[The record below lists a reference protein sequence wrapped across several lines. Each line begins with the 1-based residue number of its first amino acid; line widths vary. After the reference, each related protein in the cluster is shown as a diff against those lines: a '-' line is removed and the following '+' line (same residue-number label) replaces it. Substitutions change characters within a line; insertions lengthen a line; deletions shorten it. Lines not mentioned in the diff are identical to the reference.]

1 MFKFTSL
8 LNLKLIFPYRLLDN
22 IFQAMVLMVGL
33 DDLVTQRNLER
44 TKRDIRSSFALI
56 DRFLETVAPT
66 ENLSTFGDLLGATDC
81 VIFPEA
87 ANVHNHLENFVESVD
102 STYGCVLLRGH
113 VVTATKNWWGL
124 HPDEIVLLTNY
135 LLSEVPAVMKDT
147 PVFLPVKSPT
157 VPFRLVTCELVE
169 GVTLCALCGP
179 NPSLMELQPVLHKHW
194 KNTLALMTSLTS
206 IMPRK
211 FPPLQIDKT
220 IQGFVLVNLEK
231 RKIFSSMFPHGEEGD
246 SKQMTTAKKI
256 EVLRYFIRNTVGP
269 IFPDIFVP
277 NPYSVDSHSGENMAY
292 RVPHTQLTHPVSE
305 TYSNFDY
312 YKCYAL
318 QHLQYQFFGIFVAA
332 VPNFSLRNIA
342 HRTLQF
348 LLKDKTFSVVTK

>member
-1 MFKFTSL
+1 M
-8 LNLKLIFPYRLLDN
+8 KLCL
-22 IFQAMVLMVGL
+22 
-33 DDLVTQRNLER
+33 
-44 TKRDIRSSFALI
+44 
-56 DRFLETVAPT
+56 
-66 ENLSTFGDLLGATDC
+66 
-81 VIFPEA
+81 
-87 ANVHNHLENFVESVD
+87 HNHLENFVESVD

-194 KNTLALMTSLTS
+194 KNTLPLMTSLTS

-231 RKIFSSMFPHGEEGD
+231 RKIFS
-246 SKQMTTAKKI
+246 
-256 EVLRYFIRNTVGP
+256 
-269 IFPDIFVP
+269 
-277 NPYSVDSHSGENMAY
+277 
-292 RVPHTQLTHPVSE
+292 
-305 TYSNFDY
+305 
-312 YKCYAL
+312 
-318 QHLQYQFFGIFVAA
+318 
-332 VPNFSLRNIA
+332 
-342 HRTLQF
+342 
-348 LLKDKTFSVVTK
+348 